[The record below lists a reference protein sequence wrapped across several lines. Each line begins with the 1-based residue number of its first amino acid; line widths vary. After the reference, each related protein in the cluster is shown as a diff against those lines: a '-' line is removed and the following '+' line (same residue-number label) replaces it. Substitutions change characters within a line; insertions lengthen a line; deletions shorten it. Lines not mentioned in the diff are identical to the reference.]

1 MESVDMRDFNYLSA
15 SWEIENVELRK
26 FGEPS
31 KSGNPEP
38 SFRNEEGVE
47 TRHGAPKS

>member
-1 MESVDMRDFNYLSA
+1 MKVVYMMDFDNLSA
-15 SWEIENVELRK
+15 SWEIKNVEFRK

-38 SFRNEEGVE
+38 SQKGKV
-47 TRHGAPKS
+47 